1 MGISVGG
8 LASGLDVNAII
19 GQLMSLEQRAI
30 LQNQRKIAVAESK
43 QAAFNDL
50 DGRLNSLRN
59 TSRGL
64 NDESLFRRV
73 SGTTS
78 NDEIATISATKDATA
93 RSFTIQVQQIAQRH
107 QVAAQ
112 GIADQ
117 SAGGIAAAA
126 GQFRFRIGNG
136 AERTVAVDNTTTLRQ
151 FADAVNALK
160 TDVHAEIVNDGSPSN
175 PYRVI
180 LNSKK
185 DGLAGQVNVLQNDTT
200 LNFATK
206 QIEGA
211 VAGALNSGSYTG
223 AATSLGTYTGTTN
236 STYVVEAIT
245 TGVATN
251 QVGVGATFRVSTDGG
266 ISFTD
271 NGGAGFMVDGG
282 GELSLG
288 NGVRIAMTDDGS
300 VVTAGDRY
308 NIDVFNPQLQS
319 AQDAVVKINGINVT
333 KSTNTITDFADGVTI
348 NLKKAMPGTN
358 VTLNVTENVGDVET
372 KLTQFIGSYNS
383 VVGFLNAQFAYNP
396 TSDTSRQGA
405 PPLNG
410 DSAARQVQSKLKQ
423 FVTGRISNLDS
434 RTLSSLSELGIESD
448 EKTGLLSLNTSELE
462 EKLDGDPAAVQR
474 LLTRFGEGM
483 SGAQFSYLRRSSKSR
498 PGEYEVNVTQARTRA
513 ELAGIAAI
521 DQNLTQ
527 NETLTINYKFDA
539 TDITHNGTDI
549 NVGLQMNDSPATIVN
564 RLNQAFVD
572 NNFKLDAY
580 LDPQNVLR
588 IRAEEYGDDYAVSI
602 TSTEDDSGGSAHLT
616 AAAISGAGSKLVGT
630 VGGRPARVLDETHLK
645 GAVGFDVEDVEVVI
659 ANDTSGLLG
668 RVRIVD
674 GLGESLPDVLDT
686 FMAGRGI
693 LKSRTAGLTTTI
705 EDLEAQIVKQG
716 LRLEKVETRIRR
728 QFTSLEV
735 TMGQLQATGAF
746 VTAQLAAMSP
756 RRN

>member
-30 LQNQRKIAVAESK
+30 LQNQRKIAIAESK

-59 TSRGL
+59 TSRSL

-78 NDEIATISATKDATA
+78 NDEIATISATKDAAA

-136 AERTVAVDNTTTLRQ
+136 AEHTVAVDNTTTLRQ

-160 TDVHAEIVNDGSPSN
+160 TDVYAEIVNDGSPSN
-175 PYRVI
+175 PYRVV

-185 DGLAGQVNVLQNDTT
+185 DGLAGQVNVLKNDTT

-211 VAGALNSGSYTG
+211 VAGVLNSGSYTG

-288 NGVRIAMTDDGS
+288 NGVRIALTDDGS

-348 NLKKAMPGTN
+348 NLKKATPGTN

-396 TSDTSRQGA
+396 TSNTSRQGA

-434 RTLSSLSELGIESD
+434 RTLSSLSELGIESN

-483 SGAQFSYLRRSSKSR
+483 SGAKFSYLRRSSKSR

-513 ELAGIAAI
+513 EVAGIAAI

-539 TDITHNGTDI
+539 TDIAHNGTDI
-549 NVGLQMNDSPATIVN
+549 NVGLQMNDSPATVVN

-645 GAVGFDVEDVEVVI
+645 GAIGFDAEDVEVVI
-659 ANDTSGLLG
+659 ADDTSGLLG

-693 LKSRTAGLTTTI
+693 LKSRTAGLTATI

-756 RRN
+756 RRK